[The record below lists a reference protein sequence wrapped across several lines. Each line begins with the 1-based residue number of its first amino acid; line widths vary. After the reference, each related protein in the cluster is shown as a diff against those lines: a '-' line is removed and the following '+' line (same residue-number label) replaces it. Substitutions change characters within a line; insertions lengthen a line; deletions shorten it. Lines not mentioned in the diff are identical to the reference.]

1 MLKPSVNELAKNGES
16 IYSLVIA
23 TAKHAREITDE
34 AEENGEMLT
43 EKPVTLAIR
52 DIYEGK
58 VKLVDDAE

>member
-23 TAKHAREITDE
+23 TAKHAREISDE
-34 AEENGEMLT
+34 AEESGELLT